1 MNAMGIDCMY
11 RNYSLDIYRYILYLS
26 HNHHIA
32 EDLTQEVFCRAFK
45 NKDRL
50 DGKKMKAWLLRVA
63 HNTYIDLLRKES
75 RCVTLQNEYFHEYP
89 CDETPESN
97 VLAKESYGEFESK
110 LALLQPRQKQAV
122 LLYEIQ
128 GYSYQESAEYMG
140 ISLSQFKIILYRARQ
155 KLKKMR
161 ETA

>member
-1 MNAMGIDCMY
+1 MNATGIECMY
-11 RNYSLDIYRYILYLS
+11 RNYSHDIYRYILYLS

-32 EDLTQEVFCRAFK
+32 EDLTQEVFFRAYK
-45 NKDRL
+45 NKDQL

-63 HNTYIDLLRKES
+63 HNSYIDLLRKES
-75 RCVTLQNEYFHEYP
+75 RCITLENEYFHDCP
-89 CDETPESN
+89 CHETPESN
-97 VLAKESYGEFESK
+97 MLAKETYGEFTSK
-110 LALLQPRQKQAV
+110 LAVLQPRQQQAV
-122 LLYEIQ
+122 LLYDIH
-128 GYSYQESAEYMG
+128 GYSYQESAQMMG

>member
-1 MNAMGIDCMY
+1 M
-11 RNYSLDIYRYILYLS
+11 
-26 HNHHIA
+26 
-32 EDLTQEVFCRAFK
+32 
-45 NKDRL
+45 
-50 DGKKMKAWLLRVA
+50 
-63 HNTYIDLLRKES
+63 
-75 RCVTLQNEYFHEYP
+75 
-89 CDETPESN
+89 
-97 VLAKESYGEFESK
+97 LAKESYGEFESK
-110 LALLQPRQKQAV
+110 LALLQPRQQQAV